1 MVRPATSHSVPFAG
15 EPDPA
20 AAGGSVPP
28 LHVAIIMDGNGRWA
42 AARGLPRIAGHREGS
57 RAVRRTIEAAIH
69 QGVGW
74 LTLYAFSSEN
84 WRRPVGEVLDL
95 TGLLRNYLK
104 SEIAELR
111 ANGVRLRTIGDPD
124 RFGAEIR
131 DDLTEAVRSTAAN
144 TRLNLTVALSYGA
157 RAEIASACRKIAE
170 AARAGRLDNA
180 RIDEETVGRF
190 LFTEGMPDPDLVI
203 RTSGEQRL
211 SNFLLWQTAYAE
223 LVFQD
228 VLGPDYGPS
237 HFAEALSEY
246 ARRERR
252 FGARSA

>member
-1 MVRPATSHSVPFAG
+1 MARRAASHSIPFAG
-15 EPDPA
+15 EPEP
-20 AAGGSVPP
+20 AAGGGSRPP
-28 LHVAIIMDGNGRWA
+28 VHVGIIMDGNGRWA
-42 AARGLPRIAGHREGS
+42 AARGLPRVAGHREGA
-57 RAVRRTIEAAIH
+57 RAVRRTIEAAIRE
-69 QGVGW
+69 GVAW

-84 WRRPVGEVLDL
+84 WRRPAGEVLDL

-131 DDLTEAVRSTAAN
+131 DDLTAAVCSTATN
-144 TRLNLTVALSYGA
+144 SRLNLTVALSYGS

-170 AARAGRLDNA
+170 TAHAGRLDTA
-180 RIDEETVGRF
+180 RIDEATVARF

-211 SNFLLWQTAYAE
+211 SNFLLWQAAYAE

-228 VLGPDYGPS
+228 VLWPDYGHS

-252 FGARSA
+252 FGARPA